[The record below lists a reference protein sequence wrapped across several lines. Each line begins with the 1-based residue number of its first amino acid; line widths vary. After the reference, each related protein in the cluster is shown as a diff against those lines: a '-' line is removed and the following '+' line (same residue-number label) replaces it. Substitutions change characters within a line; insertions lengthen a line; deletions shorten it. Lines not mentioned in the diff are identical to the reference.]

1 MNIYRDQLPLDP
13 EYPLEISEL
22 TLRAED
28 NRIDTFHWHSYFE
41 ITWIREGN
49 GCYYVNGK
57 AYFVQPGDLIL
68 FNHVEPHGWQTLTEE
83 LKVTVLVF
91 TPSYISEHH
100 DFSQMEYLQPFI
112 ERGSNFQNKI
122 ERESDTAEEIIRI
135 MQEILSEWNQKELGY
150 RLMIRADV
158 LRILTL
164 LTRCYQDDSK
174 NTELLKEKKKAMK
187 RLQGAFDYI
196 NSHYSEKITLEET
209 ARTVYMSPN
218 YFSSYFHKAT
228 ETSFSDY
235 VTMQRIRKAN
245 ELLNET
251 DKSIN
256 EIAMECGFPNI
267 SNFYRLYKKHT
278 GTSPRSRHH

>member
-1 MNIYRDQLPLDP
+1 MNVHRDQIPLDP
-13 EYPLEISEL
+13 DFPFQINEVVLHS
-22 TLRAED
+22 AD
-28 NRIDTFHWHSYFE
+28 NRKDSFHWHSYFE
-41 ITWIREGN
+41 ITWIKEGS

-57 AYFVQPGDLIL
+57 VYFVNPGDLII
-68 FNHVEPHGWQTLTEE
+68 FNNVEPHGCQVLQDE
-83 LKVTVLVF
+83 LKVVAMVF
-91 TPSYISEHH
+91 SSSFISEYS

-112 ERGSNFQNKI
+112 ERGSNFRNKVD
-122 ERESDTAEEIIRI
+122 RESEIAAEIIWILR
-135 MQEILSEWNQKELGY
+135 EILQEWEKKELGY

-164 LTRCYQDDSK
+164 LIRCYQDDTK
-174 NTELLKEKKKAMK
+174 GQELLHEKKKAMK
-187 RLQGAFDYI
+187 RLQEAFDYI
-196 NSHYSEKITLEET
+196 DSHYAEKITLEET
-209 ARTVYMSPN
+209 AKMVYMSPN

-245 ELLNET
+245 ELLSTTE
-251 DKSIN
+251 KSIN

-278 GTSPRSRHH
+278 GTSPRNRH

>member
-1 MNIYRDQLPLDP
+1 MNVYRDQIPLNPD
-13 EYPLEISEL
+13 YPFQINEVI
-22 TLRAED
+22 LRAED
-28 NRIDTFHWHSYFE
+28 NCIDSFHWHSYFE
-41 ITWIREGN
+41 ITWIREGS

-57 AYFVQPGDLIL
+57 VYFVSPGDLII
-68 FNHVEPHGWQTLTEE
+68 FNNVEPHGWQVLQDE
-83 LKVTVLVF
+83 LKVVAMIF
-91 TPSYISEHH
+91 SPSFVSEYS
-100 DFSQMEYLQPFI
+100 DFSHMEYLQPFI
-112 ERGSNFQNKI
+112 ERGSNFRNKVD
-122 ERESDTAEEIIRI
+122 RESEIASEIIGILR
-135 MQEILSEWNQKELGY
+135 EILQEWERQEVGH

-164 LTRCYQDDSK
+164 LIRCYQDDSK
-174 NTELLKEKKKAMK
+174 SQELLHEKKKAMK

-196 NSHYSEKITLEET
+196 DSHYAEKITLEET
-209 ARTVYMSPN
+209 ARMVYMSPN

-245 ELLNET
+245 ELLGTTE
-251 DKSIN
+251 KSIN

-278 GTSPRSRHH
+278 GTSPRNRT